1 MRRINCVIVD
11 DEPLA
16 LALLEEY
23 VEKTPFL
30 HLVGKAESARE
41 AMEIL
46 EENPVD
52 LLFLDIHMPGLN
64 GLEFAQTLQEGPRII
79 FATAYDHYAIEGFRL
94 DAVDYLLKP
103 YEYKDFL
110 RAAQRAKKA
119 IQASAASQ
127 GVAEAEFLFV
137 KVEFKWVRVD
147 LDDILYIEGLKDY
160 AQIHLRNQSRP
171 LTTLAR
177 LKTLHDR
184 LPQNR
189 FLRIHRSYIANLR
202 HVSVI
207 ENGKAT
213 IGTERI
219 PIGETQRAQL
229 EYRLSQRA

>member
-1 MRRINCVIVD
+1 MHRINCLIVD

-30 HLVGKAESARE
+30 QLVGKAESAQE

-52 LLFLDIHMPGLN
+52 LLFLDIHMPGLT
-64 GLEFAQTLQEGPRII
+64 GLELAQTLQDGPRVI
-79 FATAYDHYAIEGFRL
+79 FATAYDHYAVEGFRL
-94 DAVDYLLKP
+94 EAVDYLLKP
-103 YEYKDFL
+103 YDYKDFL
-110 RAAQRAKKA
+110 RAANRARKCMHA
-119 IQASAASQ
+119 PVENSPAAD
-127 GVAEAEFLFV
+127 GFLFV

-147 LDDILYIEGLKDY
+147 LDEILYIEGLKDY
-160 AQIHLRNQSRP
+160 AQIHLRNQSKP
-171 LTTLAR
+171 LTTLAS
-177 LKTLHDR
+177 LKSLHDR

-213 IGTERI
+213 IGSERI
-219 PIGETQRAQL
+219 PIGETQRAVL
-229 EYRLSQRA
+229 ETRLSQRA